1 MATANNSE
9 CYLIRGVE
17 LDSDHDNVLIPLGST
32 ATRANYF
39 LDNTRYPNKTHYTNL
54 SYIRPEVGRIRVN
67 GAITAADYNANYV
80 MFRNQSHEN
89 KWFYGF
95 VNRVEYV
102 SDNAFD
108 ILFELDYINTYM
120 EQLSIQASHIVRAHQ
135 ATDNFGDNL
144 EAEPF
149 SPIIKNTGGYTIG
162 GEKDEMAYFIYAKKP
177 PIADNLFTNL
187 KYAFDNAIHGDTQD
201 EGFVVVQGDHN
212 NYMLDMAN
220 NSNVAY
226 TISCRTGTYYF
237 YKATRT
243 GADSFLQK
251 IYDYIK
257 NGYVDSL
264 LAVGICP
271 NVATAWNEKTDQATR
286 FVACQ
291 VIANTYLQLTGT
303 VDGYTP
309 HNKKCLTSQYNYVE
323 MEGENVDPLYFEYS
337 TNADHGIEI
346 TYAGAMQ
353 GGTPIAFAT
362 ALNYDQR
369 GNSSANHWDGDSEG
383 PQTTNSPALRN
394 QHRVTFTQY
403 PTFGIVGSAFNQY
416 WNFQTLCNT
425 IRGAV
430 GGIGGMGGGGGSAP
444 AAQPA
449 TVSQPAT
456 TSSGSLNL
464 SKSNLNLAKS
474 APAAR
479 GGGGAAGGGAALAL
493 QIGAQLVAGYQP
505 TTAPTGG
512 ASNPSIESLT
522 YGVGIKILLKQC
534 IRNQIEKIDSFF
546 DRYGYAINKCAIP
559 NINARHYFTYIQ
571 LQNPDVGGDMPDEAR
586 QAFRDMLARG
596 TTFFNTNGRIGVYR
610 PATQNT
616 PNN

>member
-54 SYIRPEVGRIRVN
+54 SYIRPEQGKIRVN
-67 GAITAADYNANYV
+67 GAITAADYNSNYV

-135 ATDNFGDNL
+135 ATDNFGDNI

-149 SPIIKNTGGYTIG
+149 SPTIKTVESKTIG
-162 GEKDEMAYFIYAKKP
+162 GNEGDVNYYIHAESSSASSPTKQGFQQIFTNDKWGVWYWNNDFLNNMVTDGPDSPPLIASISTGYYAFYRPTTTGLNSFCNQLLSFYHNGTLERVYRAGMCPNIGGHIEANTDRIDKFDAATRI
-177 PIADNLFTNL
+177 IADN
-187 KYAFDNAIHGDTQD
+187 
-201 EGFVVVQGDHN
+201 
-212 NYMLDMAN
+212 
-220 NSNVAY
+220 SW
-226 TISCRTGTYYF
+226 
-237 YKATRT
+237 
-243 GADSFLQK
+243 
-251 IYDYIK
+251 
-257 NGYVDSL
+257 SL
-264 LAVGICP
+264 PA
-271 NVATAWNEKTDQATR
+271 
-286 FVACQ
+286 
-291 VIANTYLQLTGT
+291 T

-309 HNKKCLTSQYNYVE
+309 HNKKCLTSQFNYLE
-323 MEGENVDPLYFEYS
+323 LMGDNQEQLFFELSNDP
-337 TNADHGIEI
+337 THGI
-346 TYAGAMQ
+346 TLTGVACFWGAQ
-353 GGTPIAFAT
+353 PTLIVLPKHYDTHGAVSNTPYFDGQ
-362 ALNYDQR
+362 LNNTPGDVTP
-369 GNSSANHWDGDSEG
+369 STLMNH
-383 PQTTNSPALRN
+383 A
-394 QHRVTFTQY
+394 VTFSNYPEFELSIDGYTQWHSSRDS
-403 PTFGIVGSAFNQY
+403 TARLFGA
-416 WNFQTLCNT
+416 L
-425 IRGAV
+425 
-430 GGIGGMGGGGGSAP
+430 GGLFGGGGGTPASSAAGQKELQHLP
-444 AAQPA
+444 KSSPESKSGAYKLGRANIIGSGVMGVAASSVQGSIMA
-449 TVSQPAT
+449 KGSKI
-456 TSSGSLNL
+456 TSSQNCI
-464 SKSNLNLAKS
+464 
-474 APAAR
+474 P
-479 GGGGAAGGGAALAL
+479 
-493 QIGAQLVAGYQP
+493 Q
-505 TTAPTGG
+505 
-512 ASNPSIESLT
+512 LT
-522 YGVGIKILLKQC
+522 YTMGVQVRFKQC

-586 QAFRDMLARG
+586 QAFRDMLSRG

-610 PATQNT
+610 PSTQNT